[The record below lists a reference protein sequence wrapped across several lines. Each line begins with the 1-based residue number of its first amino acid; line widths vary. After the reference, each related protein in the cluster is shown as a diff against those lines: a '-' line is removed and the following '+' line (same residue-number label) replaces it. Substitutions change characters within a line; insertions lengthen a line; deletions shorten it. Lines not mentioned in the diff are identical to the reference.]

1 MTRYADCPTVSV
13 DVVIRASAA
22 DVWALVSDITLPTRF
37 SSELVAVEWVGGDAS
52 PRSGARFAGR
62 SRHGAIGGW
71 QTECVIT
78 AFDPPH
84 RFEWC
89 VGDPERPSSIWRFT
103 VAEVGDRPGSVRLAQ
118 WFQMGPARSG
128 LNAAIDAMPD
138 KEERI
143 VARRL
148 DEHRANMEA
157 NLAGI
162 ARLLEAGGS

>member
-1 MTRYADCPTVSV
+1 VSI
-13 DVVIRASAA
+13 DVVVNGSAEA
-22 DVWALVSDITLPTRF
+22 VWQLVSDISLPTRF
-37 SSELVAVEWVGGDAS
+37 SSELATVEWLGDDSS
-52 PRSGARFAGR
+52 PRVGARFAGR
-62 SRHGAIGGW
+62 SEHTAIGGW

-78 AFDPPH
+78 ACERP
-84 RFEWC
+84 RLFEWC
-89 VGDPERPSSIWRFT
+89 VGDPDRPSAIWRFT
-103 VAEVGDRPGSVRLAQ
+103 VTDAGLAPGSVRLEQ

-148 DEHRANMEA
+148 GEHRANMEA

-162 ARLLEAGGS
+162 KSIVEGGAP

>member
-1 MTRYADCPTVSV
+1 MRYAECPTVSI
-13 DVVIRASAA
+13 DVVVHGSAEA
-22 DVWALVSDITLPTRF
+22 VWQLVSDISLPTHF
-37 SSELVAVEWVGGDAS
+37 SSELAAVEWLGDDSS
-52 PRSGARFAGR
+52 PRVGARFAGR
-62 SRHGAIGGW
+62 SEHTAIGGW

-78 AFDPPH
+78 ACERP
-84 RFEWC
+84 RLFEWC
-89 VGDPERPSSIWRFT
+89 VGDPGHPSAIWRFT
-103 VAEVGDRPGSVRLAQ
+103 VTDAGLAPGSVRLEQ

-148 DEHRANMEA
+148 GEHRANMEA

-162 ARLLEAGGS
+162 KSIVEGGAP